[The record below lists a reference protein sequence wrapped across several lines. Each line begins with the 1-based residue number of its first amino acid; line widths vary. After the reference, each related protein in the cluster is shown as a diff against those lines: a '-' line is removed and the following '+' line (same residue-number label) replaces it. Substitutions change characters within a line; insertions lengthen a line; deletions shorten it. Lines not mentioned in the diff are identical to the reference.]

1 MTEIVKDTSWLR
13 ASFLAA
19 TKHPS
24 DRHRYRMSNGWMK
37 FMDTTLG
44 GNTAVNAPY
53 QFCRYADIKERRLMP
68 DVGKGMGRWYSE
80 NIDDWGHDVHFRMGT
95 PAHTGILNY
104 ALKSINGPAAR
115 YVATGRTPGISSLLG
130 KVAGFI
136 VSAAFWEITL
146 LTMFI
151 NNFMD
156 ALHSRFYYIK
166 PNMSAYWGTV
176 QTILNSLSAN
186 LGLTLSAKRG
196 TEGSGDSKS
205 ATLDVDDDIMGGA
218 DGDLSLLQRA
228 KQALPDTFR
237 SPAISNVGNDAD
249 IGVDAFAVASR
260 AQHLSIKYKK
270 RVTEMMSELSKENL
284 TIEGLARKMEDVM
297 MGSVNVPGNKGGL
310 KGNYSTPTL
319 KSYIDKY
326 SRNPAYS
333 QSVTESQT
341 GLDISE
347 VVVGAVNAA
356 DKQAKSDSVTGWF
369 EQTVDSMSSIFS
381 DKGTRDAMDEML
393 LAELQDGFQWC
404 SFRVTNAVNSVSE
417 SFSNSSQ
424 ESELSQIFNNMS
436 QTARTAMFN
445 LGGGKTGI
453 RLIDEGIGAVTGA
466 IGDFLTEAAAGSFNF
481 FNPIIGM
488 MYGAQIEIPKRWAS
502 SSTSMPSS
510 NFSIELRAGYG
521 NVISYYQ
528 DILFPLAMLLAMAL
542 PRGTGQQS
550 FGSPFYVQYYSKG
563 RSQVSIG
570 LVSSLSITRG
580 VGNAPWHKR
589 GWPMG
594 VNVEMTIEDM
604 SSVIFSPVS
613 SYLES
618 SSLANARF
626 ASPIDENAMG
636 DYMAVLSALGL
647 NEQEYLLP
655 RLKRRY
661 NRLVNDFNS
670 WLSPWRWTT
679 YAVDTVPGQLLS
691 KFNAATDV
699 RF

>member
-1 MTEIVKDTSWLR
+1 MSEIAKDTTWLR

-19 TKHPS
+19 TKNPT

-44 GNTAVNAPY
+44 GNTAINAPY

-80 NIDDWGHDVHFRMGT
+80 NIDDWGHDVHFRMGI

-115 YVATGRTPGISSLLG
+115 YVATGRMPGIASLLG

-136 VSAAFWEITL
+136 ISAAFWEITL

-156 ALHSRFYYIK
+156 IIHSRFYYIK
-166 PNMSAYWGTV
+166 PNMAAYWATV

-186 LGLTLSAKRG
+186 LGLTMGAKRG
-196 TEGSGDSKS
+196 TEGNEAKYEADEG
-205 ATLDVDDDIMGGA
+205 VGGGT
-218 DGDLSLLQRA
+218 DGDLSLLNRA
-228 KQALPDTFR
+228 KMALPDTFR
-237 SPAISNVGNDAD
+237 SPAMSTSWADPD

-260 AQHLSIKYKK
+260 AQHLSIKYKT
-270 RVTEMMSELSKENL
+270 RVTEMMANL
-284 TIEGLARKMEDVM
+284 NGTGMTVEAVAKRMEDIM
-297 MGSVNVPGNKGGL
+297 MGAVNVPGNKGGL

-319 KSYIDKY
+319 SSYISKY
-326 SRNPAYS
+326 QGNPAYN
-333 QSVTESQT
+333 QNIDENQA
-341 GLDISE
+341 GMDISE
-347 VVVGAVNAA
+347 IVSGAVRAA
-356 DKQAKSDSVTGWF
+356 TKEAKADTVTGWF
-369 EQTVDSMSSIFS
+369 ETTVDSMTSIFN
-381 DKGTRDAMDEML
+381 DKDKRDAMDSML

-404 SFRVTNAVNSVSE
+404 SFRVTNATNSVSE

-453 RLIDEGIGAVTGA
+453 GVVDAGIEGVTGA
-466 IGDFLTEAAAGSFNF
+466 IGDFLTEAASGSFNF

-488 MYGAQIEIPKRWAS
+488 LYGAQIEIPKRWAS
-502 SSTSMPSS
+502 SSSSLPTS

-604 SSVIFSPVS
+604 TNVMFSPVS

-647 NEQEYLLP
+647 NEQEYLMP
-655 RLKRRY
+655 RLKRRF
-661 NRLVNDFNS
+661 NRLMNDFNN

-679 YAVDTVPGQLLS
+679 FAVDSGPGQLLS